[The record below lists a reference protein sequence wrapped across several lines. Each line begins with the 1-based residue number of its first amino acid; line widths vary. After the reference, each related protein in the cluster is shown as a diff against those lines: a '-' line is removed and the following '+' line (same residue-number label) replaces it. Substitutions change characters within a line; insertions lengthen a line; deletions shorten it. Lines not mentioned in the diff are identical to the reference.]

1 MQLVIV
7 VSWKNSWNTIP
18 NSDDIDHLLKIDLG
32 FDDVTD
38 KLTSMA
44 LKGRKLALTAKD
56 HEVKRAI
63 YRKLTTDFFLKYHV
77 VMLEEKKV
85 TVDLLFV
92 PEAMPD
98 PELIKQLSHFG
109 KISQEDV
116 IIHCKN

>member
-44 LKGRKLALTAKD
+44 LKK
-56 HEVKRAI
+56 
-63 YRKLTTDFFLKYHV
+63 
-77 VMLEEKKV
+77 EESW
-85 TVDLLFV
+85 L
-92 PEAMPD
+92 
-98 PELIKQLSHFG
+98 
-109 KISQEDV
+109 
-116 IIHCKN
+116 